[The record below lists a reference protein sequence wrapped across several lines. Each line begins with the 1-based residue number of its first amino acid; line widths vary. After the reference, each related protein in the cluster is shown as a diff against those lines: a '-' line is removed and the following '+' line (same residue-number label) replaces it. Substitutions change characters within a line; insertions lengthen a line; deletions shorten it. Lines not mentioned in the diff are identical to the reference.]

1 MFLLLLLLPSK
12 SKPEIRRQALVIKKG
27 KEIGNKIKVATNNEK
42 IQGKGKNKLF
52 FVGNEREKKG
62 DKYN

>member
-1 MFLLLLLLPSK
+1 MFLLLLLLPNK
-12 SKPEIRRQALVIKKG
+12 SKPEIRRQALAIKKG

-42 IQGKGKNKLF
+42 IQGKGKDKLF